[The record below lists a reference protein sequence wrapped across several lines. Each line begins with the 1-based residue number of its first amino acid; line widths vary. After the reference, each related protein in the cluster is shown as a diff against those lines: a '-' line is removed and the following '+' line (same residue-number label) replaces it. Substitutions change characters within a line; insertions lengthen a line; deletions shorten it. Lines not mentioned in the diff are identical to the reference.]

1 MCGKTKE
8 KEAILLSYDWE
19 KLAQGQGCRGM
30 VWGGMG
36 QRKYIVC
43 PNYLMSSIKAMS
55 IKRAA
60 LIIKGECN
68 AIQFQ
73 LF

>member
-1 MCGKTKE
+1 MCGKTEE

-19 KLAQGQGCRGM
+19 LRAQGQGC

-68 AIQFQ
+68 VIQFQ
-73 LF
+73 LC

>member
-19 KLAQGQGCRGM
+19 PNKQGQKGACG
-30 VWGGMG
+30 VQWVSE
-36 QRKYIVC
+36 KYIVC
-43 PNYLMSSIKAMS
+43 LNYLMSSIKTWN

-60 LIIKGECN
+60 LII
-68 AIQFQ
+68 
-73 LF
+73 